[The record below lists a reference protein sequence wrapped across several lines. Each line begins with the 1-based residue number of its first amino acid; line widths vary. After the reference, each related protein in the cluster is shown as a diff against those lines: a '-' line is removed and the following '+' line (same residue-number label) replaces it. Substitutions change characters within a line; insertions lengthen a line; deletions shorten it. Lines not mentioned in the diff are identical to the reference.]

1 MALTPQQLAALKAAI
16 DADPILAAK
25 PLNSDGYFET
35 ALALNTELATP
46 DFYVWRTSISV
57 ADIMANGFDWTRVD
71 NMTVGEARIW
81 EFMTALGSIDPSK
94 ANIRAG
100 VNEAFKGT
108 AQDNSMRLVIFGHCQ
123 ELATRTKKLFA
134 SGAGAPTTDAG
145 TGPATPTVLA
155 VTPIDV
161 EAARAL
167 P

>member
-1 MALTPQQLAALKAAI
+1 MLTAPQLALLRAEI
-16 DADPILAAK
+16 DGDPALAAK

-35 ALALNTELATP
+35 ALALNTTPASP

-57 ADIMANGFDWTRVD
+57 ADIMSNGFDWTRVD

-108 AQDNSMRLVIFGHCQ
+108 AQDDSMRLVIFGHCQ
-123 ELATRTKKLFA
+123 ELASRTKKLFA
-134 SGAGAPTTDAG
+134 TGAGTSTTNDG
-145 TGPATPTVLA
+145 VGPATPSVLSI
-155 VTPIDV
+155 TPVDV
-161 EAARAL
+161 EMARFL